1 MKFLVSPKA
10 VENNTTC
17 GIQTGKV
24 NVGCGIQS
32 GKSVAVCGRQTG
44 KAFCGI
50 QSGRI

>member
-1 MKFLVSPKA
+1 MKFLVNPKS
-10 VENNTTC
+10 VENNVTC
-17 GIQTGKV
+17 GIQTGKA
-24 NVGCGIQS
+24 NVDCGIQS